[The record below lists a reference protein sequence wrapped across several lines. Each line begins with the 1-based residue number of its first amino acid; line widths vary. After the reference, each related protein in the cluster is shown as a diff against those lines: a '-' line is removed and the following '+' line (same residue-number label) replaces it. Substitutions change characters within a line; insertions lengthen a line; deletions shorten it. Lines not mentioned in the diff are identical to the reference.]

1 MIYFSVIIPVY
12 NCERYLKS
20 AIDSV
25 LNQPVKELEII
36 LIDDGSTDGSNKIC
50 DFYSNKY
57 ENISVIHQENQ
68 GVSIARNQGINR
80 ARGKYI
86 LFLDADDLFV
96 ENAVNSDMINDCE
109 KGYDVLMYS
118 SLISDISRKRYG
130 IDMIM
135 YDTVMSGGRAL
146 PISGHFGSCVY
157 QKKMLIKNKIYF
169 DEQIRLNEDEVFKMK
184 AMYSSNIIKSNSK
197 FLYIYNSTPGSV
209 MRREKNIY
217 DYVRAWE
224 KGMEWLDK
232 YAYNGNLFQAH
243 AFVRQKILSRQLLY
257 SKLYIQQGHSKEEL
271 YQELQRINA
280 FESLRDLPVKYMLP
294 SQQKDLLLFQ
304 KDFSKFVWNAKIEGM
319 KLRFGRLL
327 LKIPLI
333 RCLRDIKRMPWTTV
347 EDIKI
352 E

>member
-25 LNQPVKELEII
+25 LNQPVNKELEII

-157 QKKMLIKNKIYF
+157 QKKMLIENKIYF
-169 DEQIRLNEDEVFKMK
+169 DEQIRLNEDEVFM
-184 AMYSSNIIKSNSK
+184 
-197 FLYIYNSTPGSV
+197 
-209 MRREKNIY
+209 
-217 DYVRAWE
+217 
-224 KGMEWLDK
+224 
-232 YAYNGNLFQAH
+232 
-243 AFVRQKILSRQLLY
+243 
-257 SKLYIQQGHSKEEL
+257 
-271 YQELQRINA
+271 
-280 FESLRDLPVKYMLP
+280 
-294 SQQKDLLLFQ
+294 
-304 KDFSKFVWNAKIEGM
+304 
-319 KLRFGRLL
+319 
-327 LKIPLI
+327 
-333 RCLRDIKRMPWTTV
+333 
-347 EDIKI
+347 
-352 E
+352 